1 MQRATS
7 NEVAAERSCSNAVS
21 VILQY
26 VDVLPALLYVHV
38 SEMLRAFQ
46 SSHETLLRKRAGSFQ
61 APQVFSVLRSITTV
75 LAHIK
80 AEGPFSHQHFPRI
93 FCLKR
98 LGNTG
103 QNSSEQA
110 KQKLPAQ
117 AADPSVPSVCK
128 MRDYGSIEVVPPQR
142 RNSRSLAAL
151 AAVAS
156 LAAVA
161 LVAGTAYLQH
171 RTVRSELET
180 DVYRDKWA
188 DVKPGGD
195 VMDCM
200 R

>member
-1 MQRATS
+1 M
-7 NEVAAERSCSNAVS
+7 
-21 VILQY
+21 
-26 VDVLPALLYVHV
+26 
-38 SEMLRAFQ
+38 
-46 SSHETLLRKRAGSFQ
+46 ETLVKTALNRQ
-61 APQVFSVLRSITTV
+61 
-75 LAHIK
+75 
-80 AEGPFSHQHFPRI
+80 
-93 FCLKR
+93 
-98 LGNTG
+98 
-103 QNSSEQA
+103 
-110 KQKLPAQ
+110 QKLPAQ